1 MSIRLGQLGAGVDRA
16 VQAVVAVTA
25 LLTALGMAWLVQ
37 AGIGDEPT
45 YRTVRVDNQASL
57 PLQVDA
63 VDSAGRLGM
72 GEAGPRAT
80 ASFDEVVDLGRT
92 WTFVVTYG
100 GREVSRQTITGEE
113 LAGRDWTIQI
123 PAAAT
128 AALERQGSA

>member
-1 MSIRLGQLGAGVDRA
+1 MTIRVGQLGAGVDRA

-63 VDSAGRLGM
+63 VDGAGRLGM